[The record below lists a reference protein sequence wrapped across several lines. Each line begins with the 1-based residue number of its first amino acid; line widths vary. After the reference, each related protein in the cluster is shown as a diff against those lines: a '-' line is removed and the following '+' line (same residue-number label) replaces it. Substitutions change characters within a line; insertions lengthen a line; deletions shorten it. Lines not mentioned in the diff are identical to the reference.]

1 MASIKPIVCLSLLLA
16 LALPA
21 GAQRK
26 VSADVEVKSVS
37 QGKLS
42 TVTKSVYCTSN
53 GRLVTLFRTP
63 VEYYHVTNIKGET
76 QFYIPAS
83 NQVMS
88 QYDPSLSSNTELVMI
103 FLGGH
108 IDDLGLGQFGYRASA
123 LTREEGYVKR
133 TFTASD
139 PQYPDVEIVYEDYLP
154 IYCAYTGKDGKLIS
168 KKYLSDYKQFGRF
181 VLPLRVTD
189 ISYGNKRDSSIVR
202 TLYSSV
208 KVDVDDPNFDFQI
221 PADAKPMKLDVPA
234 K

>member
-1 MASIKPIVCLSLLLA
+1 MALIKPIICLSLLLA
-16 LALPA
+16 CIIPA

-63 VEYYHVTNIKGET
+63 VEYYHITNLKGEA
-76 QFYIPAS
+76 QFYTPA
-83 NQVMS
+83 NNEVMNHF
-88 QYDPSLSSNTELVMI
+88 DPAMSSNSELVMI
-103 FLGGH
+103 FLNGH

-123 LTREEGYVKR
+123 LTREDDYVKR
-133 TFTASD
+133 TFTAAD
-139 PQYPDVEIVYEDYLP
+139 PQLPDVEIVYENYLP

-189 ISYGNKRDSSIVR
+189 ISYGDKRDSSIVR

-221 PADAKPMKLDVPA
+221 PSGAKPMKLDVPA